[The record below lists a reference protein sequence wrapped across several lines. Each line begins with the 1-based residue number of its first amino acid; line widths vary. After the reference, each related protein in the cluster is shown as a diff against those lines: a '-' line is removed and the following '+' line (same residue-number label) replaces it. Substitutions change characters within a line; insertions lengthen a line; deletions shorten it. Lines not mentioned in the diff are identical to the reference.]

1 MGQTITSI
9 FLGLLIFVLG
19 VKVGVSFLSDD
30 LLYKNKIRIH
40 EHKYFQ
46 SWRYIKKLLQ
56 NNYDNGL
63 Q

>member
-9 FLGLLIFVLG
+9 FLGLLILVLG
-19 VKVGVSFLSDD
+19 IKIGISFLSDD
-30 LLYKNKIRIH
+30 LLYKNKISTH

-63 Q
+63 